1 MNAIQLLPDITE
13 CLSNVQIF
21 GNASA
26 AEPYRR
32 HMESILIE
40 FSPPELADL
49 NDCLPVGLAE
59 MKPDVMVKRCTLVR
73 KLILV
78 LEQIIREKVHP

>member
-13 CLSNVQIF
+13 CLSNAQIF

-40 FSPPELADL
+40 FSPPEW
-49 NDCLPVGLAE
+49 
-59 MKPDVMVKRCTLVR
+59 
-73 KLILV
+73 
-78 LEQIIREKVHP
+78 QI

>member
-1 MNAIQLLPDITE
+1 M
-13 CLSNVQIF
+13 
-21 GNASA
+21 
-26 AEPYRR
+26 
-32 HMESILIE
+32 
-40 FSPPELADL
+40 ADL
-49 NDCLPVGLAE
+49 NDCLAVGLAE